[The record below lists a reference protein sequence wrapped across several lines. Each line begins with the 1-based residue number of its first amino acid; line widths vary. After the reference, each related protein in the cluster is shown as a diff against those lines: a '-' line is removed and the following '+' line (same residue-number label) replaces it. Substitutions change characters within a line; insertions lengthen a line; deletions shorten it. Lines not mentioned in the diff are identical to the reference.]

1 MLGSSDAN
9 SALSY
14 EFNGVLGLHNRI
26 GMSKWTTRLTLLR
39 HLPSFLFFKLNSHRD
54 FYYFTRVRAF
64 KKQKFSK
71 IREEISM
78 KNNWNCVK
86 KLKVIVCASWDLS
99 IQIATLFIEM
109 KWDGM
114 ERDRG
119 RNHATEFFINRIIS
133 SIFGISA
140 I

>member
-26 GMSKWTTRLTLLR
+26 GMSKWTTRLTLLH

-71 IREEISM
+71 NPRRNKHEEQL
-78 KNNWNCVK
+78 KLCK

-119 RNHATEFFINRIIS
+119 RNHATEFFIIRIIS